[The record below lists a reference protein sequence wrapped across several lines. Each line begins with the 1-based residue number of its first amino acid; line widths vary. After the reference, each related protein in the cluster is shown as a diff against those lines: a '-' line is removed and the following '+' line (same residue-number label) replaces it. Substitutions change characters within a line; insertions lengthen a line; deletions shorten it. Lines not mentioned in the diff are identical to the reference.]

1 MSLTAW
7 LRQRFQPL
15 SLGERGEKYAAR
27 YLRRLGYKILFTR
40 HRQRYGE
47 IDILAVEGQ
56 TVVFVEVKTRRSK
69 EKGRPAEA
77 VDTHRQARL
86 TRVPRWPSSSL
97 TACWNTLVGSTL
109 LKSFGLKIKSVPQS
123 GIFKTRSQRWVASSF
138 SVESGKK
145 PRDCN
150 PLA

>member
-1 MSLTAW
+1 MSLSQW
-7 LRQRFQPL
+7 LRQRFRPL
-15 SLGERGEKYAAR
+15 SLGERGERYAAR

-77 VDTHRQARL
+77 VDANRQARL
-86 TRVPRWPSSSL
+86 TRAAL
-97 TACWNTLVGSTL
+97 AF
-109 LKSFGLKIKSVPQS
+109 LKSHRLLEH
-123 GIFKTRSQRWVASSF
+123 ASRFDIIEVVWPVDQKRPTVQHIQDAFPPVGRKQFF
-138 SVESGKK
+138 S
-145 PRDCN
+145 
-150 PLA
+150 